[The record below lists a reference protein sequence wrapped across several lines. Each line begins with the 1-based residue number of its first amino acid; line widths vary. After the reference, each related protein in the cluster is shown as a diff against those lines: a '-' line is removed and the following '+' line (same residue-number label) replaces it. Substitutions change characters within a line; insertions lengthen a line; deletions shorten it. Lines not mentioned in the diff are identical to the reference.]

1 MQLQAFCG
9 APVASKSN
17 DEIQLAWANLIRTGT
32 NVLQRVEDD
41 LKREGL
47 PPVAWY
53 DVLWELD
60 KAPDGI
66 LQQSEVQTRVLLAQ
80 YNFVRLLD
88 RLERAGLIRR
98 MPCKR
103 DGRSNVLHLTE
114 AGRDL
119 RRRMWP
125 AYDAAIAA
133 HVGRHLERA
142 EAAALAQLLSKLLPD
157 HRSLSTRTRQSG
169 LEAKT

>member
-1 MQLQAFCG
+1 MQLQAFRE
-9 APVASKSN
+9 AAVAAKSS

-41 LKREGL
+41 LKRDGY

-60 KAPDGI
+60 KAPEGV
-66 LQQSEVQTRVLLAQ
+66 LQQSEVQARILIAQ
-80 YNFVRLLD
+80 YNLVRLLD
-88 RLERAGLIRR
+88 RLERAGFIRR
-98 MPCKR
+98 VPCKR

-125 AYDAAIAA
+125 AYDEAIAL
-133 HVGRHLERA
+133 HVGRHLEQA
-142 EAAALAQLLSKLLPD
+142 
-157 HRSLSTRTRQSG
+157 
-169 LEAKT
+169 

>member
-1 MQLQAFCG
+1 M
-9 APVASKSN
+9 VSKSN
-17 DEIQLAWANLIRTGT
+17 DDIQLAWANLIRTGT

-41 LKREGL
+41 LKKQGH
-47 PPVAWY
+47 PPVSWY

-60 KAPDGI
+60 KAPDGV
-66 LQQSEVQTRVLLAQ
+66 LQQSEVQARVLLAQ

-98 MPCKR
+98 VPCKI
-103 DGRSNVLHLTE
+103 DGRSNVLHLTQ

-119 RRRMWP
+119 RRQMWP
-125 AYDAAIAA
+125 AYDEAIAA

-142 EAAALAQLLSKLLPD
+142 EAAVLAQLLAKLLPD
-157 HRSLSTRTRQSG
+157 RTNLTMRGRQSAQD
-169 LEAKT
+169 AKT

>member
-1 MQLQAFCG
+1 M
-9 APVASKSN
+9 ASKSN
-17 DEIQLAWANLIRTGT
+17 DDIQLAWANLIRTGT
-32 NVLQRVEDD
+32 NVLQRVEED
-41 LKREGL
+41 LKKQGH

-60 KAPDGI
+60 KAPDGA
-66 LQQSEVQTRVLLAQ
+66 LQQGEVQARVLLAQ

-88 RLERAGLIRR
+88 RLERARLIRR
-98 MPCKR
+98 VPCKV

-119 RRRMWP
+119 RRAMWP
-125 AYDAAIAA
+125 AYDEAIAA
-133 HVGRHLERA
+133 HVGRYLERA

-157 HRSLSTRTRQSG
+157 HRSLSMRTRQSV
-169 LEAKT
+169 LEPKT

>member
-1 MQLQAFCG
+1 MQLQAFCE
-9 APVASKSN
+9 AAVTSKSS
-17 DEIQLAWANLIRTGT
+17 DEIQLAWSNLIRTGT
-32 NVLQRVEDD
+32 NVMQRVEDD
-41 LKREGL
+41 LKRQGF

-60 KAPDGI
+60 KAPDGV
-66 LQQSEVQTRVLLAQ
+66 LQQSEVQARVLLAQ

-98 MPCKR
+98 VACKV

-119 RRRMWP
+119 RKGM
-125 AYDAAIAA
+125 
-133 HVGRHLERA
+133 
-142 EAAALAQLLSKLLPD
+142 
-157 HRSLSTRTRQSG
+157 
-169 LEAKT
+169 